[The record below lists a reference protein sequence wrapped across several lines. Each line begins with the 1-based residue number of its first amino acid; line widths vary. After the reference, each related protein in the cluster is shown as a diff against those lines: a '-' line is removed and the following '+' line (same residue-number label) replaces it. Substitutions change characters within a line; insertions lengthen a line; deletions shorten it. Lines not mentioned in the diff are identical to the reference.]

1 MGFEELG
8 DEDLVGW
15 LGGWIANVAG
25 TVDFAAAGDSETAGR
40 ITASIQGDL
49 VRLELTEA
57 TTGMAPDRLSRA
69 IEQGYVEA
77 YREALR
83 QAGMVFDRIEQDTA
97 ANPVVLRRIRKIRE
111 EYSGRDGLRRMLRRQ
126 TVERESSWDPAAD
139 PLRRRI

>member
-8 DEDLVGW
+8 DDDLVRW
-15 LGGWIANVAG
+15 LADWIMNVAG
-25 TVDFAAAGDSETAGR
+25 TVDFAAAGEAETAGR

-57 TTGMAPDRLSRA
+57 ATDMPPDRLSRA
-69 IEQGYVEA
+69 IEQGYVDA
-77 YREALR
+77 YCEALR
-83 QAGMVFDRIEQDTA
+83 QAGMVFDRIEQDSA
-97 ANPVVLRRIRKIRE
+97 ANPTALHRIRKIRE

-126 TVERESSWDPAAD
+126 RAEQESGWDPAAD

>member
-15 LGGWIANVAG
+15 LAGWIANVAG
-25 TVDFAAAGDSETAGR
+25 TVEFAAAGEAETAGK

-57 TTGMAPDRLSRA
+57 ATGMAPDRLSRA
-69 IEQGYVEA
+69 IEQGYVDA

-83 QAGMVFDRIEQDTA
+83 QAGLVFDRIEQDTA
-97 ANPVVLRRIRKIRE
+97 GNPAVLRRIRKIRE
-111 EYSGRDGLRRMLRRQ
+111 EYSGRDGLRRMLRRLRFEQ
-126 TVERESSWDPAAD
+126 ESAWDPVAD